1 MGINK
6 KSFYLIILFASFC
19 LVIINLRTEL
29 LNSYSLIDLLYIDRG
44 FNYEN
49 LNFIDD
55 SFKYEKSLLGGDNLI
70 LWNGGILLELMLIIP
85 RLLSNGNNT
94 ATLLIVY
101 LLNFYIVYQMYKL
114 VGGKNYLFDLLVLPY
129 IAYLSVSFNKEIYTV
144 FTLLIISPIS
154 FKKDFYKILGK
165 NYISTFLNSFRV
177 LIGFLSILAVFIGR
191 SRVILG
197 IGFFYILLYGL
208 EALISNKISINKILK
223 RSNIKYF
230 FAFISVFIYLII
242 FYDVNI
248 IYDNVSLQLS
258 DFSASVN
265 SLENSI
271 FFTLS
276 TIPFAFTAPFPF
288 SLFRLPDIENIL
300 SLYNFQLL
308 SYFLL
313 TILSFYRIKLMYLM
327 KIQSKSFQTFLFE
340 NKYLISIFLV
350 STTIVFRGSEIT
362 RQIITIILPITHLLS
377 QEINKTKNNQFVG

>member
-6 KSFYLIILFASFC
+6 KSFYLIILFAIFC